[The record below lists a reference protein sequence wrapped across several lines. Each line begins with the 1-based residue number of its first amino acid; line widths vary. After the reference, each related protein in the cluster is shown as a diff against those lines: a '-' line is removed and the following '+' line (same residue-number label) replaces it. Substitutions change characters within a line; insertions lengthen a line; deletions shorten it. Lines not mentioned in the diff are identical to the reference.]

1 MFQNQVF
8 VVTGGGNGIG
18 REVVLNLLN
27 KGARV
32 AALDIS
38 EKGLE
43 KTFKL
48 ANNQDNLKTYPLD
61 ITDEKKVKETH
72 DLIVANFSQIDG
84 LIHVAGIIQPFVKVM
99 DLKLEQ
105 IKKVMDVNFYGTVYL
120 NQIFLPE
127 LLKRDKA
134 YLVNVSSMGGFLP
147 VPGQAVYGA
156 SKAAVKLMTEALH
169 SELINTNVKVTVV
182 FPGAIKTNITGNS
195 GVGREMTDEDAKQ
208 SSHKMLEPSKAAEL
222 IVKGMLSKKLH
233 VYVGG
238 DSKMMNRIYRLAP
251 KKATNLIAK
260 KMGDLIK

>member
-43 KTFKL
+43 ETFKL

-61 ITDEKKVKETH
+61 ITDEKKVEETH
-72 DLIVANFSQIDG
+72 DLIVANFNQIDG

-99 DLKLEQ
+99 DF
-105 IKKVMDVNFYGTVYL
+105 NFYGTVYL

-169 SELINTNVKVTVV
+169 SELIDTNVKVTVV
-182 FPGAIKTNITGNS
+182 FPGAIKTN
-195 GVGREMTDEDAKQ
+195 
-208 SSHKMLEPSKAAEL
+208 
-222 IVKGMLSKKLH
+222 
-233 VYVGG
+233 
-238 DSKMMNRIYRLAP
+238 
-251 KKATNLIAK
+251 
-260 KMGDLIK
+260 